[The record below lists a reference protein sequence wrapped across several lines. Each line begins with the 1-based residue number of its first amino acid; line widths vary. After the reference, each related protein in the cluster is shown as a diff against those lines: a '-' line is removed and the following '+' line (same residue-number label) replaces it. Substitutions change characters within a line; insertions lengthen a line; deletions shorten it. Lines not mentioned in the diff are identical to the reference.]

1 MRRLATVFLVLSAPV
16 LAGPERAGAQTGP
29 LPEGATHTLR
39 FAGVRAEL
47 GVTFPVPMAAARAAV
62 RSGLEPLP
70 FSSLA
75 ATDPIARRM
84 LEARPELAEMAA
96 GILAWASMDT
106 VLLDGARTGSGGPV
120 TVAFVW
126 LPVGG
131 TGPPRTVT
139 PATAIPLQ
147 ELGFWSAA
155 RDLVGPLSGDRPL
168 TALAGAT
175 LEPDRSGGWVA
186 TLALDDGTRLR
197 ATCRPGGPEQ
207 RPTFPDPFYQAV
219 FAPRPAEAVTIL
231 TGGGHRIRA
240 CDATLGGTLGERTPW
255 AGALPLFRDVPVSAT
270 LQSGWTANGASY
282 RAP

>member
-1 MRRLATVFLVLSAPV
+1 MSRFATVFLLLWALVL
-16 LAGPERAGAQTGP
+16 GPERAGAQTGP
-29 LPEGATHTLR
+29 LPEGSTHTLR
-39 FAGVRAEL
+39 FAGVRAEI
-47 GVTFPVPMAAARAAV
+47 GVTIPVPMAAARAAL
-62 RSGLEPLP
+62 RSGLAPVP
-70 FSSLA
+70 FASVA
-75 ATDPIARRM
+75 ATDPVARRM

-96 GILAWASMDT
+96 GILGWASMDT
-106 VLLDGARTGSGGPV
+106 VLLDGARTGSGGAV

-126 LPVGG
+126 LPVSGA
-131 TGPPRTVT
+131 GPPRTVT

-155 RDLVGPLSGDRPL
+155 RDLVGPLSVDRPL
-168 TALAGAT
+168 TAPAAAT

-197 ATCRPGGPEQ
+197 ATCRPTGTEQ

-219 FAPRPAEAVTIL
+219 FAPQPAEVVTVL
-231 TGGGHRIRA
+231 TGGGHRIRT
-240 CDATLGGTLGERTPW
+240 CDATLDGTVGERTPW
-255 AGALPLFRDVPVSAT
+255 AGALPLLRGTPVSAT

>member
-1 MRRLATVFLVLSAPV
+1 MSLLAPLFLLLCALVLEGSEPAS
-16 LAGPERAGAQTGP
+16 AQTGP

-39 FAGVRAEL
+39 FAGVRAEI
-47 GVTFPVPMAAARAAV
+47 GVTFPVPMAAARAAL
-62 RSGLEPLP
+62 RSGLEPVP
-70 FSSLA
+70 FSSVA
-75 ATDPIARRM
+75 ATDPVARRM

-96 GILAWASMDT
+96 GILGWASMDT
-106 VLLDGARTGSGGPV
+106 VLLDGARTGSGGAV

-126 LPVGG
+126 LPVSG
-131 TGPPRTVT
+131 TGPPRSVT

-155 RDLVGPLSGDRPL
+155 RDLVGPLAVDRPL

-175 LEPDRSGGWVA
+175 LEPDRSGGWAA
-186 TLALDDGTRLR
+186 TLSLADGTRLR
-197 ATCRPGGPEQ
+197 ATCRPGGTEQ

-231 TGGGHRIRA
+231 TGGGHRIRT
-240 CDATLGGTLGERTPW
+240 CDATLDGTVGERTSW
-255 AGALPLFRDVPVSAT
+255 AGALTLLRGVPVSAT